1 MRVFTHKIADIAGG
15 VNVATA
21 DLTQP
26 VLHEGTPIGR
36 DSNGLYHV
44 VKTALLKANAA
55 NDATTYT
62 VMKGHNFKVGDI
74 IMAKTA
80 GKAYAITTI
89 ATNSGNNAYD
99 DITVGTTLGVAVSA
113 GDELI
118 SSASNA
124 VVKIQPNPA
133 TNQVRLTVDGVKE
146 KLQYSIID
154 LNGRTLLQGQT
165 DTDAQ
170 TVINLGD
177 IARGTYFVKITG
189 NGFSKVEKIV
199 VLK

>member
-1 MRVFTHKIADIAGG
+1 MFVIRKKTDNRVMRVFTHKIADIAGG

-26 VLHEGTPIGR
+26 VLHEGTPIGK

-62 VMKGHNFKVGDI
+62 VAKGHNFKVGDI

-113 GDELI
+113 GDVLMQAASAGASGSAFKYAPMALVGESYDVHSDGNLFVNAWLI
-118 SSASNA
+118 AVAKEANMEAPINDTIKNA
-124 VVKIQPNPA
+124 VK
-133 TNQVRLTVDGVKE
+133 GVVF
-146 KLQYSIID
+146 I
-154 LNGRTLLQGQT
+154 
-165 DTDAQ
+165 
-170 TVINLGD
+170 
-177 IARGTYFVKITG
+177 
-189 NGFSKVEKIV
+189 
-199 VLK
+199 

>member
-1 MRVFTHKIADIAGG
+1 MADNKQYRIE
-15 VNVATA
+15 T
-21 DLTQP
+21 L
-26 VLHEGTPIGR
+26 
-36 DSNGLYHV
+36 
-44 VKTALLKANAA
+44 
-55 NDATTYT
+55 
-62 VMKGHNFKVGDI
+62 
-74 IMAKTA
+74 
-80 GKAYAITTI
+80 AITTI